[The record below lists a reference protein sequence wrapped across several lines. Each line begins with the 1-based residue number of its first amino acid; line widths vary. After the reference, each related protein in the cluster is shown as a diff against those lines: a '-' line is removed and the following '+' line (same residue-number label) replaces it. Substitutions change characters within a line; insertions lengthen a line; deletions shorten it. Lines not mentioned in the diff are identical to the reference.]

1 MYTPGTNTDRL
12 VVLLDVP
19 KKLEQALAKGMKKI
33 GPRCLRENAEVVLK
47 IFEDMCLEH
56 VVGQEIADK
65 LLRKLTQHNPTLP
78 GATASTTTSHGNI
91 SKSSLLGKDPWGDEV
106 IPDKKQDEDGNDIEY
121 TDLQL
126 LLFKIQNKTHS
137 YLTAHLSRIVHPAIM
152 VKVKEMEMKYEEN
165 VDDLRKD
172 SPRNRMP

>member
-56 VVGQEIADK
+56 VVGQDRPSRETGKQA
-65 LLRKLTQHNPTLP
+65 RSR
-78 GATASTTTSHGNI
+78 STDTT
-91 SKSSLLGKDPWGDEV
+91 
-106 IPDKKQDEDGNDIEY
+106 
-121 TDLQL
+121 
-126 LLFKIQNKTHS
+126 
-137 YLTAHLSRIVHPAIM
+137 
-152 VKVKEMEMKYEEN
+152 
-165 VDDLRKD
+165 
-172 SPRNRMP
+172 